1 MKFVEKDPKN
11 VKVLIVDDNS
21 ESLNVITY
29 FLKPVGYQLITA
41 ADGVQALE
49 YINKELP
56 DIVLL
61 DVMMPKLNGFQVC
74 ERLKKDERTFH
85 IPIIMITALKELK
98 DKIRALEAGA
108 DDFIT
113 KPFES
118 VELLTRV
125 KSLLRI
131 KFFAEKLQRQNREL
145 VQQKRALENDDKLKE
160 KLTDLIVHDMK
171 NPLFIIQGSAQM
183 MSIMRNSGMPVD
195 SEKYAKRIENSSRSL
210 LRMILSLL
218 DVSRLEHDPSYLNP
232 SLIRLEEMIYAS
244 LKYFKELPENKKK
257 EISVEIAENL
267 PRIFVDVEIFERV
280 LDNLFDFVFKH
291 ASERSKVTIRAKNG
305 GEDHVILFVGHEG
318 ECIPELFRQKM
329 FSKTAQLE
337 LKDANIQR
345 GKGLGLLFCKMA
357 VEANRGTIE
366 IDPVYNDGTRFVLK
380 IPTGKKAKTSLK
392 SVATTA

>member
-1 MKFVEKDPKN
+1 MKFVEKAPQN
-11 VKVLIVDDNS
+11 VKVLIVDDNT

-41 ADGVQALE
+41 SDGVQALE

-131 KFFAEKLQRQNREL
+131 KFYAEKLQRQNREL
-145 VQQKRALENDDKLKE
+145 AQQKCALENDDKLKE

-183 MSIMRNSGMPVD
+183 MSMMKSSGMPVD
-195 SEKYAKRIENSSRSL
+195 NEKYAKRIETSSRNL

-218 DVSRLEHDPSYLNP
+218 DISRLENDPGYLNP
-232 SLIRLEEMIYAS
+232 SLIRIEEMIYAS
-244 LKYFKELPENKKK
+244 LNYFKELPENKKK
-257 EISVEIAENL
+257 EICVESAQNL
-267 PRIFVDVEIFERV
+267 PRIYVDVEIFERV
-280 LDNLFDFVFKH
+280 LDNLFDFIFKH
-291 ASERSKVTIRAKNG
+291 ASEKSKVSIQTKNG
-305 GEDHVILFVGHEG
+305 EGDYLILFVGHEG
-318 ECIPELFRQKM
+318 ECIPEPFRQKM

-337 LKDANIQR
+337 LKDAGIRR
-345 GKGLGLLFCKMA
+345 GRGLGLLFCKMA
-357 VEANRGTIE
+357 MDANNGTIE
-366 IDPVYNDGTRFVLK
+366 IDPAYNDGTRLILK

-392 SVATTA
+392 SFATAE

>member
-1 MKFVEKDPKN
+1 MNFVEIDPKN
-11 VKVLIVDDNS
+11 VKVLVVDDNN

-41 ADGVQALE
+41 SDGVQALE

-74 ERLKKDERTFH
+74 ERLKKDKRTFH
-85 IPIIMITALKELK
+85 IPIVMITALKELK

-131 KFFAEKLQRQNREL
+131 KFYAEQLKQQNQEL
-145 VQQKRALENDDKLKE
+145 IQQKRILENDDKLKE

-183 MSIMRNSGMPVD
+183 MSMMRSSGMPVD
-195 SEKYAKRIENSSRSL
+195 NEKYAKRIENSSRSL

-232 SLIRLEEMIYAS
+232 SWIRLEEMVHAS
-244 LKYFKELPENKKK
+244 LKYFKELTKGKKNTVA
-257 EISVEIAENL
+257 VEIEENL
-267 PRIFVDVEIFERV
+267 PRIYVDIEIFARV
-280 LDNLFDFVFKH
+280 LDNLFDFIFKH
-291 ASERSKVTIRAKNG
+291 ASERSKITIQLKNG
-305 GEDHVILFVGHEG
+305 SKDCVILTVGHEG
-318 ECIPELFRQKM
+318 ECIPEEYREKM

-337 LKDANIQR
+337 LKDAGIRR
-345 GKGLGLLFCKMA
+345 GKGLGMLFCKMA
-357 VEANRGTIE
+357 TEANKGTIE
-366 IDPVYNDGTRFVLK
+366 IDPAYQDGTRFILQ
-380 IPTGKKAKTSLK
+380 IPTEIKP
-392 SVATTA
+392 